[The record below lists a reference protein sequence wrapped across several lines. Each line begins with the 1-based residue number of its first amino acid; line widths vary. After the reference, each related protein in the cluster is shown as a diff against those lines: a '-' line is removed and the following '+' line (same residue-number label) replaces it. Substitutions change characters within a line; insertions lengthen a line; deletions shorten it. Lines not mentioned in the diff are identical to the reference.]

1 LGKIN
6 AFRLA
11 GCFHILAFV
20 FFTLTGYQAGLN
32 VFYYLGIVFAAGA
45 LLYQHMLVK
54 PEDLSRIHASFFSM
68 NGLISVTLFIA
79 TWISLV
85 TLGK

>member
-1 LGKIN
+1 MGKQR

-11 GCFHILAFV
+11 GFFHILAFA
-20 FFTLTGYQAGLN
+20 FFLLTGWQSQLN
-32 VFYYLGIVFAAGA
+32 SFYYAGVIIAAGA

-68 NGLISVTLFIA
+68 NGFISVTIFAA
-79 TWISLV
+79 TWLSLL
-85 TLGK
+85 TLGT